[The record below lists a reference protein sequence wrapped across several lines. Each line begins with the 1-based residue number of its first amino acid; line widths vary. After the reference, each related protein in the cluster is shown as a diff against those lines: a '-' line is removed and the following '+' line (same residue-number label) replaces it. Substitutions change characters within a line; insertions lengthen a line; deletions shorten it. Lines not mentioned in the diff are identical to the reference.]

1 MMRLAVLALLASA
14 ACAGGAAPNQQPPLT
29 ATSDTARTSNQS
41 DLVPPRHGTLRQ
53 EEVTLSIRSGPLLVK
68 VTPLDET
75 VIRLL
80 APDTYDR
87 LHALAQAQR
96 PARVSTHRALF
107 LVSFFSYEPNITF
120 TPEDLQIVHQGRI
133 LRAAAVQPVTSRF
146 GRQQLQQQETQSA
159 VYAFEEAFNYDLSI
173 IVRYRL
179 DEAGDWLAIQQR
191 LERERSRV
199 RARTRGEK

>member
-1 MMRLAVLALLASA
+1 MLAIVTSV
-14 ACAGGAAPNQQPPLT
+14 ACAGGAAPISQPPLT
-29 ATSDTARTSNQS
+29 APNDTARATHQT

-53 EEVTLSIRSGPLLVK
+53 DEVTLSIRSGPLLVK
-68 VTPLDET
+68 ATPLDEI

-87 LHALAQAQR
+87 LHALAQSQR
-96 PARVSTHRALF
+96 TANTAADRALF
-107 LVSFFSYEPNITF
+107 LVSFFSYEPNVRF

-133 LRAAAVQPVTSRF
+133 LRAAAVQPVTSGF

-159 VYAFEEAFNYDLSI
+159 VYAFESTFNYDLPI
-173 IVRYRL
+173 VVRYGL
-179 DEAGDWLAIQQR
+179 EEAGDWLAIQQR

-199 RARTRGEK
+199 RARTRGQQ

>member
-1 MMRLAVLALLASA
+1 MTRLAMLSILTAV
-14 ACAGGAAPNQQPPLT
+14 ACAGGAAPPSQPPLT
-29 ATSDTARTSNQS
+29 APNDTVRATHQS
-41 DLVPPRHGTLRQ
+41 DLVPARHGTLRQ
-53 EEVTLSIRSGPLLVK
+53 DEVTLSIRSGPLLVK
-68 VTPLDET
+68 VTPLDEI

-87 LHALAQAQR
+87 LHALAQSQR
-96 PARVSTHRALF
+96 TANAAVDRALF
-107 LVSFFSYEPNITF
+107 LVSFFSYEPNVTF

-133 LRAAAVQPVTSRF
+133 LRAAAVQPVTSGF

-159 VYAFEEAFNYDLSI
+159 VYAFEDAFNYDLPI
-173 IVRYRL
+173 VVRYRL

-199 RARTRGEK
+199 RARARTD